1 MTRRVIELVEYT
13 PRLLARDELTAAE
26 GETLWRDYGRLV
38 EVEFPTP
45 VTGGRWRLTAG
56 GHAGFLPLS
65 EFLGFA
71 LRPRVETG
79 NLFRMLEYAYRLDLR
94 TFDGSFDTASLEEF
108 YERLANVLAKR
119 VLERLRRGLYKAY
132 VPRARRLPYVAGRM
146 DVSRLARAPWRADP
160 YCRYQEHTADVEDN
174 QLLAWTLGA
183 ISRSGLCTERVL
195 PTVRRAYRELQGRV
209 GARPFAPAACQGR
222 LYGRL
227 NEDYG
232 PMHAL
237 CRFFLEHTGPAHQ
250 LGDTKMVPF
259 VVRTPRLFELF
270 VAEWLKAYLPPPWRV
285 RAQERVGVGP
295 RMTFSIDLVLYDGS
309 GDARCVM
316 DTKYKPAGQP
326 TTSDVFQAVAYAE
339 AQGCRDAVLIYPRP
353 LSEPFDE
360 HVGGTR
366 VRGLTFS
373 VADDLDEAGR
383 HFLQD
388 LIGS

>member
-26 GETLWRDYGRLV
+26 GEALWRDYDRLV
-38 EVEFPTP
+38 EVEFPSP
-45 VTGGRWRLTAG
+45 VTDGRWRLTAG
-56 GHAGFLPLS
+56 GYAGFLPLS
-65 EFLGFA
+65 ESLGFA

-79 NLFRMLEYAYRLDLR
+79 NLFRMLELAYKLDLR
-94 TFDGSFDTASLEEF
+94 TFGGSFDTASLEEF

-119 VLERLRRGLYKAY
+119 VLERLRQGLYKSY
-132 VPRARRLPYVAGRM
+132 VARARRLPYVAGRV
-146 DVSRLARAPWRADP
+146 DVARLAREPWRADP

-174 QLLAWTLGA
+174 QLLGWTLGT

-209 GARPFAPAACQGR
+209 GSRPFTPADCHGR
-222 LYGRL
+222 MYSRL

-270 VAEWLKAYLPPPWRV
+270 VAEWLKANLAPPWRV
-285 RAQERVGVGP
+285 RAQERFSVGP
-295 RMTFSIDLVLYDGS
+295 RMTFAIDLVLHG
-309 GDARCVM
+309 GGGARCVM
-316 DTKYKPAGQP
+316 DTKYKPAGRP
-326 TTSDVFQAVAYAE
+326 ATGDVFQAVAYAE
-339 AQGCRDAVLIYPRP
+339 AQGCRDAVLIYPGP

-360 HVGGTR
+360 RVGRTR

-373 VADDLDEAGR
+373 VSGNLDEAGR
-383 HFLQD
+383 HFLRD
-388 LIGS
+388 LLGG